1 MTRTIKAT
9 YENGVLKPQEPLTL
23 DEGTEVQL
31 TIQPISEDDDPL
43 DGVIGIGESGRT
55 DGADDHDRYIY
66 GTPLRQ

>member
-9 YENGVLKPQEPLTL
+9 YENGVLKPKEPLTL

-31 TIQPISEDDDPL
+31 TIQPIDEDDDPL

-66 GTPLRQ
+66 GTPQRQ